1 MKLKKDKYYQDLEAK
16 GYYENLDKRTKDYK
30 EYKEWL
36 KLKVDPNKL
45 EVAYE
50 ELKAKIEE
58 NNVLSVG
65 LGDVVEK
72 ITEATGIKKA
82 VKAVLGD
89 DCGCDERK
97 EKFNKISVWK
107 RRKVNCISKED
118 YNWLKAFI
126 DSKTSKISHETNKRL
141 VAVYNRV
148 FGTNQKVSK
157 CTPCVNGLIRNL
169 VEYLSI
175 WEG

>member
-36 KLKVDPNKL
+36 SLKEEPSYEKLKENIEK
-45 EVAYE
+45 ES
-50 ELKAKIEE
+50 KI
-58 NNVLSVG
+58 G

-82 VKAVLGD
+82 IKAVLGD

-97 EKFNKISVWK
+97 EKFNKLSVWK

-118 YNWLKAFI
+118 YNWLKSFI
-126 DSKTSKISHETNKRL
+126 DSRTSKISHETNKRL
-141 VAVYNRV
+141 VSVYNRV

-169 VEYLSI
+169 VEYLDI

>member
-1 MKLKKDKYYQDLEAK
+1 MKLKKDKYYQDLESK
-16 GYYENLDKRTKDYK
+16 GYYESLDKRTKDYK

-36 KLKVDPNKL
+36 SSKEEPSYEKLKENIEKENK
-45 EVAYE
+45 
-50 ELKAKIEE
+50 
-58 NNVLSVG
+58 VG

-118 YNWLKAFI
+118 YNWIKAFI

-169 VEYLSI
+169 IEYLSI

>member
-30 EYKEWL
+30 EYKQWL
-36 KLKVDPNKL
+36 SSKEEPSYEKLKENIEKENK
-45 EVAYE
+45 
-50 ELKAKIEE
+50 
-58 NNVLSVG
+58 VG

-72 ITEATGIKKA
+72 ITEATGIKKV

-126 DSKTSKISHETNKRL
+126 GSRTSKISHETNKKL

-169 VEYLSI
+169 AEYLSI
-175 WEG
+175 WES

>member
-1 MKLKKDKYYQDLEAK
+1 MKLKKDKYYQDLEAE

-36 KLKVDPNKL
+36 SSKEEPSYEKLKENIEKENK
-45 EVAYE
+45 
-50 ELKAKIEE
+50 
-58 NNVLSVG
+58 VG

-72 ITEATGIKKA
+72 IAEATGIRKA

-118 YNWLKAFI
+118 YSWLKEFVG
-126 DSKTSKISHETNKRL
+126 SKTSKISHETNKRL

-169 VEYLSI
+169 VEYLNI

>member
-30 EYKEWL
+30 EYKQWL
-36 KLKVDPNKL
+36 SSKEEPSYEKLKENIEKENK
-45 EVAYE
+45 
-50 ELKAKIEE
+50 
-58 NNVLSVG
+58 VG

-118 YNWLKAFI
+118 YNWLKAFV
-126 DSKTSKISHETNKRL
+126 DSKTSKISHYQNLRL
-141 VAVYNRV
+141 VTIYNKV
-148 FGTNQKVSK
+148 FGTKQKVSK

>member
-1 MKLKKDKYYQDLEAK
+1 MKLKKDKYYQDLESK
-16 GYYENLDKRTKDYK
+16 GYYESLDKRTKDYK
-30 EYKEWL
+30 EYKQWL
-36 KLKVDPNKL
+36 SSKEESSYEKLKENIEKENK
-45 EVAYE
+45 
-50 ELKAKIEE
+50 
-58 NNVLSVG
+58 VG

-118 YNWLKAFI
+118 YNWIKAFI

-169 VEYLSI
+169 IEYLSI

>member
-1 MKLKKDKYYQDLEAK
+1 MKLKKDKYYQDLESK

-36 KLKVDPNKL
+36 SSKEEPSYEKLKENIEKENK
-45 EVAYE
+45 
-50 ELKAKIEE
+50 
-58 NNVLSVG
+58 VG
-65 LGDVVEK
+65 LGDVVER

-97 EKFNKISVWK
+97 EKFNKLSVWK

-118 YNWLKAFI
+118 YNWLKAFV

-148 FGTNQKVSK
+148 FGTNQKASK

-169 VEYLSI
+169 IEYLNI